1 MLTRDFERML
11 NVHREEMEKSA
22 HMWPSPFLAD
32 RFPKMRFVH
41 VLRDARD
48 MMLSENRYFL
58 KQHSW
63 SYGSLET
70 NGAVESSR
78 QVRGD
83 RYYMLRYDDL
93 CQTSAET
100 VMRLWNFLEHSKWM
114 SGRLSK
120 GFATAATSADGAAR
134 RDGSGRTRSG
144 RQSRPTAFQL

>member
-1 MLTRDFERML
+1 
-11 NVHREEMEKSA
+11 
-22 HMWPSPFLAD
+22 
-32 RFPKMRFVH
+32 
-41 VLRDARD
+41 
-48 MMLSENRYFL
+48 MLSENRYFL

-120 GFATAATSADGAAR
+120 GFATAATLADGAAR
-134 RDGSGRTRSG
+134 ARRKWSNSFGASK
-144 RQSRPTAFQL
+144 PTYSVSAMNFECTEMH